1 MTTVYPAAGAAILWL
16 INLTVKPLLKL
27 LCIPIGC
34 LTLGLSNL
42 LINIGAVWLAF
53 KAVPGIHIDGFWTL
67 AAAAL
72 LVSLSSSLLT
82 TKRRNRL

>member
-1 MTTVYPAAGAAILWL
+1 
-16 INLTVKPLLKL
+16 
-27 LCIPIGC
+27 
-34 LTLGLSNL
+34 
-42 LINIGAVWLAF
+42 VWLAF

-82 TKRRNRL
+82 YEKKK